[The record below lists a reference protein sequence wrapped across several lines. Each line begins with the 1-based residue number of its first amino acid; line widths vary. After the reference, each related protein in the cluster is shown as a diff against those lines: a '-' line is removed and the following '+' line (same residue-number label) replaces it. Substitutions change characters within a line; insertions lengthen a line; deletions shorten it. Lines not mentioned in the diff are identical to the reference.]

1 MIQKTFFILLIFL
14 AFSSCTPGIKDKDE
28 EPIARV
34 YNEYLYPSDIRY
46 LLTSG
51 LSAKDSIEIV
61 RRLTDEWVMNKL
73 LLNQAETYLPESL
86 KDIDKQ
92 VEKYRSSLL
101 IYQYKQNLLTRNLD
115 TIVSK
120 DEIESYYTE
129 NSSNYVLDSDLLR
142 ITFIKVST
150 SSPQINNVR
159 SWYRSSREDNLKKL
173 EDYCKEY
180 AETYEINGEKWIRI
194 QDMFS
199 LAPLKI
205 DNPSRYLDYNIN
217 IETSDE
223 LYHYFIHI
231 NERKKEGEIA
241 PLEIVYNNIRSVIM
255 NKRKVEYI
263 QDLENTVYQEGFS
276 RNQVEI
282 Y

>member
-1 MIQKTFFILLIFL
+1 MNQYILILLL
-14 AFSSCTPGIKDKDE
+14 ALIGLTSCSSEMKDRNE
-28 EPIARV
+28 GPIARV
-34 YNEYLYPSDIRY
+34 NNDYFFASDIQD
-46 LLTSG
+46 LVTTG
-51 LSAKDSIEIV
+51 LPAKDSIEIV
-61 RRLTDEWVMNKL
+61 RRLTEEWIMNKL

-86 KDIDKQ
+86 KNIEKQ

-101 IYQYKQNLLTRNLD
+101 IYQYKQNLLSQNLD

-120 DEIESYYTE
+120 DEIESYYAE

-150 SSPQINNVR
+150 SAPQISNVR
-159 SWYRSSREDNLKKL
+159 SWYRSNREESMQKL

-180 AETYEINGEKWIRI
+180 AEAYSIRGSKWLTVNELL
-194 QDMFS
+194 S
-199 LAPLKI
+199 LAPLNI
-205 DNPSRYLDYNIN
+205 DNPSRYLDYNTN
-217 IETSDE
+217 FETSDE
-223 LYHYFIHI
+223 MYHYFIHI
-231 NERKKEGEIA
+231 DERKKEGETA
-241 PLEIVYNNIRSVIM
+241 PLEMVYKNIRSVIM